1 MLEVLRSIVLLM
13 HLNIDI
19 RHEQW
24 TVLDF
29 DVTAGKESRFIG
41 IMRQHLDFFAPDSQ
55 LLIMFI

>member
-24 TVLDF
+24 TVLNF
-29 DVTAGKESRFIG
+29 DVTAGKESRFIR
-41 IMRQHLDFFAPDSQ
+41 IMRQHLDFFAPDTQ

>member
-24 TVLDF
+24 TVLNF
-29 DVTAGKESRFIG
+29 DVTAGKESRFIR